1 MPMQMRHTSEAFSG
15 EVESSA
21 YLPSAEGKF
30 IQFWLY
36 FYRICQYLRMGII
49 KISCLRNT
57 QLLLFCIYQNTRLR
71 YLGLLPH
78 DTKASPMPPFLQNPF
93 YFKEVFRI

>member
-1 MPMQMRHTSEAFSG
+1 MPMQMRHTSKAFSG

-21 YLPSAEGKF
+21 YSPSAEGKF
-30 IQFWLY
+30 MQFWLY

-49 KISCLRNT
+49 KMSCLRNT

-71 YLGLLPH
+71 YLVCCPMTQRLPQCPRFSKTH
-78 DTKASPMPPFLQNPF
+78 
-93 YFKEVFRI
+93 FKEVFRI